1 MYKISVQFKQKNKWR
16 GTSLKFCTLWYVVA
30 DYDCCVTLEWIL
42 SAKKLDSRSQTTIVP
57 CYHNPYLWQS
67 HEIWVF
73 FTFSVDLTYCA
84 APSILPKSG
93 WAIPHSAH
101 LPLTPLPN
109 VRSKRN
115 LLKRNIFSKEIS
127 PRRKSLPKRNL
138 FSKETSSQKKS
149 LLKRNLF
156 PKEVFSWDISSSWK
170 KYVYSKEISAW
181 KKYLLERNIS
191 SRKKCLCSYMKSSRK
206 IFIFWINSTWFLFV
220 AIVPDFLNDLY
231 RGSGVNVILS
241 PEWIVSCAWNE
252 FLQQANKM
260 SRVSWSF
267 VVLQHKLH
275 MVEGVQ

>member
-1 MYKISVQFKQKNKWR
+1 MKFEFFLHFRWIWPTVRRLLFCQNLGGQFP
-16 GTSLKFCTLWYVVA
+16 TLLT
-30 DYDCCVTLEWIL
+30 CHL
-42 SAKKLDSRSQTTIVP
+42 RP
-57 CYHNPYLWQS
+57 CLMWG
-67 HEIWVF
+67 
-73 FTFSVDLTYCA
+73 
-84 APSILPKSG
+84 PKE
-93 WAIPHSAH
+93 
-101 LPLTPLPN
+101 
-109 VRSKRN
+109 
-115 LLKRNIFSKEIS
+115 IFSKEIS
-127 PRRKSLPKRNL
+127 SQKKYLLEGNLFPKETSSQKKPLLKRNL
-138 FSKETSSQKKS
+138 FSKEISSRKKSFLEIFHLRERNMFILKKS
-149 LLKRNLF
+149 LLERNIFL
-156 PKEVFSWDISSSWK
+156 
-170 KYVYSKEISAW
+170 KEISSW